1 MREMICPTEGDTRAA
16 GGRLAAQC
24 RPGDVV
30 ILAGPLGAGKTTFA
44 GGLAEGLG
52 VEEPVTSPS
61 FVIMRR
67 YDSGFLPLIHVDVY
81 RLGSLGEFDDL
92 DVLEEGR
99 DGVVVVEWGD
109 AVVAGLPEDHL
120 RVELA
125 VDGDRRIVR
134 LHPAGSWVSRRLAD
148 VVGP

>member
-1 MREMICPTEGDTRAA
+1 MCPTEGDTRAT
-16 GGRLAAQC
+16 GGRLASQC

-30 ILAGPLGAGKTTFA
+30 ILAGTLGAGKTTFA
-44 GGLAEGLG
+44 GGMADGLG

-81 RLGSLGEFDDL
+81 RLGSLREFEDL

-99 DGVVVVEWGD
+99 GGVVVVEWGD
-109 AVVAGLPEDHL
+109 AVVSGLPEDHL
-120 RVELA
+120 RVEIA

-134 LHPAGSWVSRRLAD
+134 FHPSGSWVARPLDD
-148 VVGP
+148 VVGA